1 MNGEIAGLRLV
12 ADVGGTNSRVALF
25 NPADGSLHALRDY
38 RNADHSDF
46 GAVLETWFQDARAA
60 SPEAAC
66 IAVAAPPSGDTARMS
81 NINWVLHGPQLAR
94 QFGIGRLRLI
104 NDFQANAFALPQLR
118 REDCYTLQQGDTAV
132 PRRLAVLG
140 PGTGLGGAVLEMR
153 ASGPHVI
160 PCEPGQMDIAPRDAL
175 QAALW
180 TVLQRQHPR
189 IYAELLLSGAG
200 LQRLYRALGVVEGR
214 ATHNLEAAGITTAGL
229 AGSDPLC
236 VAALEQFCALLGAAC
251 ANFLL
256 ANGCY
261 EALYLAGGIL
271 PRMLAFLQDSP
282 FLARFHD
289 TGPLQ
294 ATLQRTAVNVI
305 THRHPGLL
313 GAGYAPLAD
322 AGD

>member
-1 MNGEIAGLRLV
+1 MSGETAGLRLV
-12 ADVGGTNSRVALF
+12 ADVGGTNTRVALF

-46 GAVLETWFQDARAA
+46 ATVLDTWFQDVRPA
-60 SPEAAC
+60 SPDQAC
-66 IAVAAPPSGDTARMS
+66 IAVAAPPNGDTARMS
-81 NINWVLHGPQLAR
+81 NINWVLQGPQLAR

-118 REDCYTLQQGDTAV
+118 REDCYTLQQGATAT

-140 PGTGLGGAVLEMR
+140 PGTGLGGAVLDLHT
-153 ASGPHVI
+153 SGPRVT

-175 QAALW
+175 QTALW
-180 TVLQRQHPR
+180 AVLMQQHPR

-200 LQRLYRALGVVEGR
+200 LQRLYQALGVVEGR
-214 ATHNLEAAGITTAGL
+214 ATHNLEAAGIAAAGL

-236 VAALEQFCALLGAAC
+236 VAALEQFCALLGATC

-261 EALYLAGGIL
+261 ETLYLAGGIL
-271 PRMLAFLQDSP
+271 PRMLAFLQGSP

-289 TGPLQ
+289 AGPLQ
-294 ATLQRTAVNVI
+294 ATLQRTALFVI
-305 THRHPGLL
+305 THRYPGLL
-313 GAGYAPLAD
+313 GAGYAPLAE
-322 AGD
+322 AGG